1 MGPLGDVSERA
12 GRASAAGRPAGRR
25 QFPGWD
31 TRFPPRKVPVLLD
44 RWTGPGGTV
53 QTSLERRRLS
63 PRARRVPRTL
73 RARGGAITN
82 TAGTKKRSRPGFYRK
97 TLRPDFVSGRVSFR
111 AGKLVSLLR
120 T

>member
-1 MGPLGDVSERA
+1 MG
-12 GRASAAGRPAGRR
+12 

-31 TRFPPRKVPVLLD
+31 TRFPPRRVPVLLD
-44 RWTGPGGTV
+44 RWTGPGGTR
-53 QTSLERRRLS
+53 TDEPREKAPS
-63 PRARRVPRTL
+63 PRARRVPGTL

-82 TAGTKKRSRPGFYRK
+82 TAGTKKRSRSGFYRK

-111 AGKLVSLLR
+111 GGKLVSLLR